1 MQQPKKMPQRRCVG
15 CREMKDKPQVVRIVC
30 NADGNISI
38 DETGKAHGRGAY
50 ICKNADCLKKAQKS
64 KGLERSF
71 KRAVPQEIYD
81 TLTNVIITER

>member
-1 MQQPKKMPQRRCVG
+1 MQQSRKLPQRRCVG
-15 CREMKDKPQVVRIVC
+15 CREMKDKPQVMRVVC

-50 ICKNADCLKKAQKS
+50 ICKNTDCLNKAQKS
-64 KGLERSF
+64 KGLERSL

-81 TLTNVIITER
+81 TLKNELSNER

>member
-1 MQQPKKMPQRRCVG
+1 
-15 CREMKDKPQVVRIVC
+15 MKDKPQILRIVC
-30 NADGNISI
+30 NADGSISI

-50 ICKNADCLKKAQKS
+50 ICKNVDCLKKAQKS

-81 TLTNVIITER
+81 TLTNAISTER